1 MAEANPSP
9 GIMPVIAFGVVAC
22 VLYGVGAGLR
32 GDIGILLEPLMAHC
46 NATYQQVSFCIAV
59 MNLVFGAA
67 QPAFGM
73 LAARRSN
80 RFVLIA
86 GAGLLGASL
95 VGMAMAKSFVGLLFS
110 LGFLFGTGVG
120 ALAFGLILSSAIRR
134 VGPQRALLISGMLNA
149 AAGLG
154 AFVLSPTLQA
164 LLSTIGVEQTLLAL
178 IAPAALLVPVALL
191 VTSAD
196 PKRPGARRL
205 GKGRR
210 SGTKRLEA
218 RRLEKGGCAQ
228 ANLEVSASGDAH
240 AESGIG
246 ETFAA
251 ERSVDSSGGE
261 FAAVPVGKSVEKPVG
276 MSVEKLANT
285 SARKS
290 AGESAGKPAAAS
302 ADKPDTLTSKSVGAS
317 VSNPVATSA
326 EKPAGM
332 LDLLK
337 SAFHSHTFLM
347 LVVGFTTCGFHM
359 VTIESH
365 LFSQYLSYGIEAA
378 SASWAFS
385 LYGIA
390 TIAGALLSGW
400 LSTKIRKGRLLAFYY
415 AFRAA
420 WVLAFVLLMPKTLA
434 SALLFS
440 IGLGLTGDATVSP
453 TAGLVNAR
461 FSLTDAATLTGVLFF
476 FHQIGAF
483 ASAWLGGALLDATGS
498 YVALWMLDVAL
509 CTLAALASARIG
521 RRAS

>member
-1 MAEANPSP
+1 
-9 GIMPVIAFGVVAC
+9 MPVIAFGVVAC
-22 VLYGVGAGLR
+22 ALYGVGAGLR

-110 LGFLFGTGVG
+110 LGLLFGTGVG

-164 LLSTIGVEQTLLAL
+164 LLSAIGVEQTLLAL

-196 PKRPGARRL
+196 PRRPGARRL

-210 SGTKRLEA
+210 SETKRLEA
-218 RRLEKGGCAQ
+218 RRLEKGGRAQ
-228 ANLEVSASGDAH
+228 ANPEVFASGDAH

-251 ERSVDSSGGE
+251 ERSADS
-261 FAAVPVGKSVEKPVG
+261 
-276 MSVEKLANT
+276 
-285 SARKS
+285 
-290 AGESAGKPAAAS
+290 
-302 ADKPDTLTSKSVGAS
+302 
-317 VSNPVATSA
+317 SA
-326 EKPAGM
+326 EKPSAM
-332 LDLLK
+332 PDLLK

-400 LSTKIRKGRLLAFYY
+400 LSTKIHKGRLLAFYY

>member
-1 MAEANPSP
+1 MSTTDQTPDPVIRPTAEANPSP

-178 IAPAALLVPVALL
+178 TAPAALLVPVALL

-196 PKRPGARRL
+196 PKRPGARWL
-205 GKGRR
+205 GEGGR
-210 SGTKRLEA
+210 
-218 RRLEKGGCAQ
+218 AQ
-228 ANLEVSASGDAH
+228 ANPKVFASGDAH

-251 ERSVDSSGGE
+251 ERSVDSSGG
-261 FAAVPVGKSVEKPVG
+261 KP
-276 MSVEKLANT
+276 
-285 SARKS
+285 SAM
-290 AGESAGKPAAAS
+290 P
-302 ADKPDTLTSKSVGAS
+302 
-317 VSNPVATSA
+317 
-326 EKPAGM
+326 
-332 LDLLK
+332 DLLK
-337 SAFHSHTFLM
+337 SAFRSHTFLM